1 MNPPFPFETALCAVS
16 SVFPSSL
23 SRCLQNARLM
33 IPTSVPTKMAAM
45 MVPVP
50 TLPRLCNTVRQVMAD
65 RRTIVQSKPILTLEN
80 SICVTEETA
89 CIQPSP
95 ASGIRSAGKYK
106 KIPNA
111 TNTVLAST
119 MIMRIARFSGV
130 GRKDTI

>member
-1 MNPPFPFETALCAVS
+1 
-16 SVFPSSL
+16 
-23 SRCLQNARLM
+23 M